1 VSIRL
6 LNRQTRNPSRSC
18 ISRSTSQSHSLSDSI
33 SQRASLFTYHL
44 VRAGYS
50 PVPSSRFTLT
60 TPKTL
65 VSSPTDYVSSGSGSE
80 HRTVTYAE
88 LATGQIPL
96 KSSRTCHRHVT
107 IVEVCSDDGERT
119 TETKMIITSV
129 TDLQGPPSGRT
140 QSDKIRDLKS
150 LAKQYARDRG
160 SCDDTRIS
168 YLEYV
173 ESEAEADWTLARM
186 IAG

>member
-1 VSIRL
+1 MK
-6 LNRQTRNPSRSC
+6 RSPL
-18 ISRSTSQSHSLSDSI
+18 STNGKS
-33 SQRASLFTYHL
+33 
-44 VRAGYS
+44 
-50 PVPSSRFTLT
+50 PSSHRGLSVQKGLLWEYMLPTTIARALT
-60 TPKTL
+60 YSHL
-65 VSSPTDYVSSGSGSE
+65 SW
-80 HRTVTYAE
+80 H
-88 LATGQIPL
+88 
-96 KSSRTCHRHVT
+96 
-107 IVEVCSDDGERT
+107 
-119 TETKMIITSV
+119 SV

>member
-1 VSIRL
+1 MHYPAETEQIHVSGSSPH
-6 LNRQTRNPSRSC
+6 RNPVGHLLTPAHSIFSC
-18 ISRSTSQSHSLSDSI
+18 S
-33 SQRASLFTYHL
+33 F
-44 VRAGYS
+44 
-50 PVPSSRFTLT
+50 
-60 TPKTL
+60 
-65 VSSPTDYVSSGSGSE
+65 
-80 HRTVTYAE
+80 
-88 LATGQIPL
+88 
-96 KSSRTCHRHVT
+96 
-107 IVEVCSDDGERT
+107 
-119 TETKMIITSV
+119 V

>member
-1 VSIRL
+1 MSGKATCEGSQ
-6 LNRQTRNPSRSC
+6 NRP
-18 ISRSTSQSHSLSDSI
+18 
-33 SQRASLFTYHL
+33 
-44 VRAGYS
+44 
-50 PVPSSRFTLT
+50 
-60 TPKTL
+60 
-65 VSSPTDYVSSGSGSE
+65 
-80 HRTVTYAE
+80 
-88 LATGQIPL
+88 ATGRAP
-96 KSSRTCHRHVT
+96 
-107 IVEVCSDDGERT
+107 
-119 TETKMIITSV
+119 SV

-150 LAKQYARDRG
+150 LAKQYARDQG

>member
-1 VSIRL
+1 VIDEEEGRDER
-6 LNRQTRNPSRSC
+6 RQKTDERKKMRSRDEQPRERGRQDGDYKKTRM
-18 ISRSTSQSHSLSDSI
+18 D
-33 SQRASLFTYHL
+33 
-44 VRAGYS
+44 
-50 PVPSSRFTLT
+50 
-60 TPKTL
+60 
-65 VSSPTDYVSSGSGSE
+65 
-80 HRTVTYAE
+80 
-88 LATGQIPL
+88 
-96 KSSRTCHRHVT
+96 
-107 IVEVCSDDGERT
+107 
-119 TETKMIITSV
+119 V

>member
-1 VSIRL
+1 MYEYILRTL
-6 LNRQTRNPSRSC
+6 PQPATYEQWRSAA
-18 ISRSTSQSHSLSDSI
+18 IDQ
-33 SQRASLFTYHL
+33 QK
-44 VRAGYS
+44 V
-50 PVPSSRFTLT
+50 
-60 TPKTL
+60 
-65 VSSPTDYVSSGSGSE
+65 YV
-80 HRTVTYAE
+80 H
-88 LATGQIPL
+88 
-96 KSSRTCHRHVT
+96 
-107 IVEVCSDDGERT
+107 
-119 TETKMIITSV
+119 V

-150 LAKQYARDRG
+150 LAKQYARDQG